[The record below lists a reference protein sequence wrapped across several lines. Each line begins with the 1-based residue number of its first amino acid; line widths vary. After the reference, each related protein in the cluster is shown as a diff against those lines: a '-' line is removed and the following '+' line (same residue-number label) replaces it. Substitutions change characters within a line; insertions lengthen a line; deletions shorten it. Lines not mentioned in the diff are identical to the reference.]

1 MARFD
6 FLCHYRDNPDLLRR
20 IFELLDLAFP
30 GLSLSDQERA
40 ARPLGCRWE
49 EISTPFVYRDGGRPV
64 SHVGV
69 LEIPMVLEGREV
81 RAGGIHAVCT
91 HPDFRGRGLY
101 KTLMSEVMRW
111 CEDRCQ
117 TLVLTTSQ
125 PFLYEPFGFRVMPEC
140 RFTGLLAGFPE
151 GQGVRQLDF
160 GRARDV
166 ALLRRVLSARAPV
179 SLLLGIVREQA
190 VFAFNET
197 LRPLHYSD
205 KLDVVLSLEIEG
217 TTLLLFDVVGKKPP
231 HLFEIVEMVPAP
243 IERVEVY
250 FCPDQLGGDLT
261 PESHILSGDDLLM
274 VRGSFPLEGKPFML
288 PRSARC

>member
-6 FLCHYRDNPDLLRR
+6 FLCHYRDNPDLLRQ

-30 GLSLSDQERA
+30 GLSLSVQERA
-40 ARPLGCRWE
+40 ARPLGCHWE
-49 EISTPFVYRDGGRPV
+49 EVSTPFVYWDGERPV

-81 RAGGIHAVCT
+81 RVGGVHAVCT

-101 KTLMSEVMRW
+101 KTLMAEVMSW
-111 CEDRCQ
+111 CEDRYQ

-125 PFLYEPFGFRVMPEC
+125 SFLYEPFGFRVMPEC
-140 RFTGLLAGFPE
+140 RFTGLLAGVPE
-151 GQGVRQLDF
+151 GQGVRQFDF

-179 SLLLGIVREQA
+179 SLFLGIVREQA
-190 VFAFNET
+190 VFTFNEA

-217 TTLLLFDVVGKKPP
+217 TTLRLFDVVGKKPP
-231 HLFEIVEMVPAP
+231 HLFEIVEMVPTP

-250 FCPDQLGGDLT
+250 FCPDQLGGNLT

-274 VRGSFPLEGKPFML
+274 VRGRFLPEGKPFML